1 MLERTKEVMDMVLEY
16 TGIIHNHG
24 DKVYLKITDGHYNN
38 FGRGYYYIQFSIE
51 NREGN
56 EERILYTMNS
66 GRISFYMSPK
76 SYDYIKRQ
84 DELDDMN
91 NEIEEHYKWITEL
104 SQYFLWDKKKGM
116 PRHSIVPTLI
126 KPEWTKIHKFQTA

>member
-16 TGIIHNHG
+16 TGIIFNHG
-24 DKVYLKITDGHYNN
+24 DKVYLEISDGHYTN
-38 FGRGYYYIQFSIE
+38 FGRSYYYIQFNIE

-56 EERILYTMNS
+56 DERRLYTMNN

-84 DELDDMN
+84 EDLDDMN
-91 NEIEEHYKWITEL
+91 SEIKEYYKWITEL
-104 SQYFLWDKKKGM
+104 SQYFLWGKKKGM
-116 PRHSIVPTLI
+116 PRHNVEPTLI
-126 KPEWTKIHKFQTA
+126 NKEWTMIHKFQTI